1 MGSPRGSHAERW
13 QGLAGVWSWLA
24 PPLRGRSFLPTR
36 SSSFRGPVPLSPPHS
51 HTLLPSFLWGEVGG
65 CCSHVTEDIFSAFE
79 LSVEQLHSSRAFS
92 VCAAHRILTSG
103 FLPNLYRVT
112 CLMFS
117 LKVRVMFE
125 VQDLK
130 YATLATVS
138 RCGMVW
144 FSEDVLSTDM
154 IFNNFLARL
163 RSIPLDE
170 GEDEAQRRRKSK
182 EDEGE
187 EAASPMLQ
195 VGAGVPRGSG
205 GPGAAAGWPGPACW
219 SRPPLDASDAAL
231 GKRAV
236 AAARRGCTGERGTP
250 FSFLPPHSDERY

>member
-1 MGSPRGSHAERW
+1 
-13 QGLAGVWSWLA
+13 
-24 PPLRGRSFLPTR
+24 
-36 SSSFRGPVPLSPPHS
+36 
-51 HTLLPSFLWGEVGG
+51 
-65 CCSHVTEDIFSAFE
+65 
-79 LSVEQLHSSRAFS
+79 
-92 VCAAHRILTSG
+92 
-103 FLPNLYRVT
+103 
-112 CLMFS
+112 
-117 LKVRVMFE
+117 MFE

-170 GEDEAQRRRKSK
+170 GEDEAQRRRKGK

-195 VGAGVPRGSG
+195 VCTVHSNISVSSCPRVLTHTHAHTRLEPQVLRFHLGMATTHLWK
-205 GPGAAAGWPGPACW
+205 PGAREVCLTPASKEAQPPQPLR
-219 SRPPLDASDAAL
+219 SRLA
-231 GKRAV
+231 GKRETL
-236 AAARRGCTGERGTP
+236 CC
-250 FSFLPPHSDERY
+250 LPSC

>member
-1 MGSPRGSHAERW
+1 
-13 QGLAGVWSWLA
+13 
-24 PPLRGRSFLPTR
+24 
-36 SSSFRGPVPLSPPHS
+36 
-51 HTLLPSFLWGEVGG
+51 
-65 CCSHVTEDIFSAFE
+65 
-79 LSVEQLHSSRAFS
+79 
-92 VCAAHRILTSG
+92 
-103 FLPNLYRVT
+103 
-112 CLMFS
+112 
-117 LKVRVMFE
+117 MFE

-170 GEDEAQRRRKSK
+170 GEEEAQRRRKGK

-195 VGAGVPRGSG
+195 VRGPCWARLCPRLCHKSSERD
-205 GPGAAAGWPGPACW
+205 GPG
-219 SRPPLDASDAAL
+219 R
-231 GKRAV
+231 
-236 AAARRGCTGERGTP
+236 
-250 FSFLPPHSDERY
+250 

>member
-1 MGSPRGSHAERW
+1 
-13 QGLAGVWSWLA
+13 
-24 PPLRGRSFLPTR
+24 
-36 SSSFRGPVPLSPPHS
+36 
-51 HTLLPSFLWGEVGG
+51 
-65 CCSHVTEDIFSAFE
+65 
-79 LSVEQLHSSRAFS
+79 
-92 VCAAHRILTSG
+92 
-103 FLPNLYRVT
+103 
-112 CLMFS
+112 MFS

-195 VGAGVPRGSG
+195 VGAGVPGD
-205 GPGAAAGWPGPACW
+205 
-219 SRPPLDASDAAL
+219 LEAL
-231 GKRAV
+231 GLGWTARARLLEPAPPEMCV
-236 AAARRGCTGERGTP
+236 TPAPGKWCPSRRAGPRSGTSDP
-250 FSFLPPHSDERY
+250 LQLPSLPPQSDERD

>member
-1 MGSPRGSHAERW
+1 
-13 QGLAGVWSWLA
+13 
-24 PPLRGRSFLPTR
+24 
-36 SSSFRGPVPLSPPHS
+36 
-51 HTLLPSFLWGEVGG
+51 
-65 CCSHVTEDIFSAFE
+65 
-79 LSVEQLHSSRAFS
+79 
-92 VCAAHRILTSG
+92 
-103 FLPNLYRVT
+103 
-112 CLMFS
+112 
-117 LKVRVMFE
+117 MFE

-170 GEDEAQRRRKSK
+170 GEDEAQRRRKGK

-195 VGAGVPRGSG
+195 LRAGRGVRTHGVPHPRESRHAT
-205 GPGAAAGWPGPACW
+205 AAL
-219 SRPPLDASDAAL
+219 PPLQP
-231 GKRAV
+231 
-236 AAARRGCTGERGTP
+236 GTP
-250 FSFLPPHSDERY
+250 GRVA